1 MRKEANT
8 SAKSGLRTECLQ
20 PRGSVQCSLAC
31 SSVSTPKPG
40 QLSPVLT
47 PRTTGVIG
55 TVPWVLDKCLREDW
69 GSWTTEKRLQ
79 RMKMKGGDTPN
90 RPISKPLTDVA
101 GRTMCY

>member
-8 SAKSGLRTECLQ
+8 SAKSLSEDRVSGAQGLR
-20 PRGSVQCSLAC
+20 SVLSSLLPSFHSKARAA
-31 SSVSTPKPG
+31 
-40 QLSPVLT
+40 LT
-47 PRTTGVIG
+47 CVNSKDTGVIG

-79 RMKMKGGDTPN
+79 RTKMKGGDTPN
-90 RPISKPLTDVA
+90 RPISKPPTDVA